1 MEIKNVKFIYGG
13 KVADNAV
20 DITVENGKI
29 SKVLRRAKICA
40 AIRYS
45 TLRRYSHARRGDS
58 RRHGT

>member
-29 SKVLRRAKICA
+29 SKVSKTRENLRRD
-40 AIRYS
+40 
-45 TLRRYSHARRGDS
+45 TLRCPTSIFTRTAQ
-58 RRHGT
+58 

>member
-29 SKVLRRAKICA
+29 SKVLRRTKNL
-40 AIRYS
+40 RRD
-45 TLRRYSHARRGDS
+45 TLRWHASIFTRTAR
-58 RRHGT
+58 